1 MINNDWKGSIQ
12 NERVMQMIPLQF
24 AIGLLIVVAA
34 IWLLGKINKYR
45 CEKREAYNQD
55 VREKNQQMQ
64 DLFDQMQGK
73 TKDSH

>member
-1 MINNDWKGSIQ
+1 
-12 NERVMQMIPLQF
+12 MQMIPLPF
-24 AIGLLIVVAA
+24 VIGLVVIVAA

-45 CEKREAYNQD
+45 CDKREAYNRD

-73 TKDSH
+73 SKEDR

>member
-1 MINNDWKGSIQ
+1 
-12 NERVMQMIPLQF
+12 MIPLQF
-24 AIGLLIVVAA
+24 VIGLLVIVAA

-45 CEKREAYNQD
+45 CDKREAQNRD

-73 TKDSH
+73 PKEDR

>member
-1 MINNDWKGSIQ
+1 
-12 NERVMQMIPLQF
+12 MIPLPF
-24 AIGLLIVVAA
+24 VIGLLVIVAA

-45 CEKREAYNQD
+45 CDKREAYNRD

-73 TKDSH
+73 SKEDR

>member
-1 MINNDWKGSIQ
+1 
-12 NERVMQMIPLQF
+12 MIPLSF
-24 AIGLLIVVAA
+24 VIGLLAIVAA

-45 CEKREAYNQD
+45 CDKREAYNRD

-73 TKDSH
+73 SKEDR

>member
-1 MINNDWKGSIQ
+1 
-12 NERVMQMIPLQF
+12 MQMIPLQF
-24 AIGLLIVVAA
+24 VIGLLVIVAA

-45 CEKREAYNQD
+45 CDKREAYNRD

>member
-1 MINNDWKGSIQ
+1 
-12 NERVMQMIPLQF
+12 MIPLQF
-24 AIGLLIVVAA
+24 VIGLLVIVAA

-45 CEKREAYNQD
+45 CDKREAYNRD

-73 TKDSH
+73 SKEDR

>member
-1 MINNDWKGSIQ
+1 
-12 NERVMQMIPLQF
+12 MIPLQF

-45 CEKREAYNQD
+45 CDKREVYNRD

-73 TKDSH
+73 SKEDR